1 MVEAQIFVKLRG
13 LIIATILLAGLLTT
27 LYFLERGKADEGE
40 DSKKDKLF
48 AVASEEIQS
57 ITLQPTG
64 EEPLKLQQDGEIWK
78 IVEPREVVADDS
90 AVSSMLGTLSGLN
103 ISDTITDT
111 IDEQPASLAD
121 YGLETPAVTVE
132 FSTKSGST
140 QTLLLGDDAPTGSS
154 LYAKA
159 TDQSRVVT
167 VASYVKNEF
176 SKSLFDL
183 REKNV
188 LKFDTG
194 TASRAWLQNKSGK
207 LELAKV
213 KDQWRL
219 TTPVAARAD
228 QFAVNDLLRQVADAK
243 MQTVE
248 AEDGTGEQRRFGLA
262 SPEIIFRVQDS
273 SGEHELHVSAEKLG
287 TLYSSSSGRPTLFTV
302 EARLATQLAK
312 DYSELRSKD
321 VFDMDTWSVSHL
333 QATTPE
339 GDLVLDKEDEQ
350 WKGSGSNK
358 APKSSDVTDLLSKL
372 KALQATAFPP
382 AATPARYGLDQPV
395 LRIHAVWGEKK
406 LKETAEI
413 GQAGDKA
420 YARREREPEVYE
432 VEAEALKS
440 AREAVNKLK

>member
-1 MVEAQIFVKLRG
+1 MKLRS

-27 LYFLERGKADEGE
+27 LHFLERGKDGDGE
-40 DSKKDKLF
+40 DSQKDKLF

-64 EEPLKLQQDGEIWK
+64 EEPLKLQQEGEIWK
-78 IVEPREVVADDS
+78 IVEPREVVADES
-90 AVSSMLGTLSGLN
+90 AVFSLLGTLSGLT

-111 IDEQPASLAD
+111 ISDTGDEQPASLAD

-140 QTLLLGDDAPTGSS
+140 QTLLLGDDTPTGSS

-159 TDQSRVVT
+159 KDQSRVVT

-188 LKFDTG
+188 LKFDTS
-194 TASRAWLQNKSGK
+194 TASRAWLQNNSGK
-207 LELAKV
+207 LELVKV

-219 TTPVAARAD
+219 ITPVEARAD

-248 AEDGTGEQRRFGLA
+248 AEDGTGKQRRFGLA

-287 TLYSSSSGRPTLFTV
+287 ARYSSSSGRPTLFTV

-312 DYSELRSKD
+312 DYSELRSRD

-339 GDLVLDKEDEQ
+339 GDLVLDKENEQ
-350 WKGSGSNK
+350 WNGSGSNQ

-372 KALQATAFPP
+372 KALQATAFLPP
-382 AATPARYGLDQPV
+382 ATPARYGLDQPV

-420 YARREREPEVYE
+420 YARREGEPEVYE
-432 VEAEALKS
+432 VDAEALKS
-440 AREAVNKLK
+440 AREAVNKLR